1 MVGHGRF
8 APAFGPRVALVP
20 VPGSVPLQ
28 RADWVGRRLALC
40 LKEVGL
46 AADVWPVLRRRY
58 AVRKSAFAAA
68 RERPTVLEHYDSFA
82 LEGDFRLAAHKGVCD
97 LRLTL
102 IDDVITRG
110 RTLLAAAGRLR
121 DAFPGAEIRA
131 FTVLRTLA
139 PDEVL
144 RRVLDPCEGEIR
156 WISGDARR
164 RP

>member
-1 MVGHGRF
+1 
-8 APAFGPRVALVP
+8 
-20 VPGSVPLQ
+20 
-28 RADWVGRRLALC
+28 
-40 LKEVGL
+40 
-46 AADVWPVLRRRY
+46 
-58 AVRKSAFAAA
+58 VRKSAFAAA
-68 RERPTVLEHYDSFA
+68 RERPTVLEHYASFA
-82 LEGDFRLAAHKGVCD
+82 LEGDFCCAAHPGTCSLGGGHRGSD
-97 LRLTL
+97 LQLTL

-110 RTLLAAAGRLR
+110 RTLLAAAARLR

-144 RRVLDPCEGEIR
+144 RCVLDPCEGEIR